1 MTNATREGQ
10 EAGNSLRAGQAANTG
25 ITEERLGVGFGV
37 EVAASLPA
45 REAVATFAETVRRGA
60 TEARGDVARLR
71 GRANEVQSASAE
83 AARMR
88 RAIVGIERLIHAA
101 HDATTDVE
109 NVARASD
116 VQGFAEAALQSSS
129 AAARYSR
136 SLALERLADLPTEL
150 DAATAKNHPGAGDS
164 PPAVETGGWG
174 GGLTSLLGW
183 AGRPRSLAF
192 GRPPQRIAEGFAQ
205 AARVADAVEARRV
218 VDEQDHAERD
228 ADRARAAAQADA
240 GTAWRAAAEAAAVL
254 GMRMGNLPD
263 DPTGVIDEIRRS
275 VTAAHGFEPDRATAT
290 QAWVFL
296 LADVGAATE
305 AISAARRTIDAS
317 EAPLPLAEA
326 RARRDAARLELRAR
340 ERAATILTTTR
351 ARMMAAILPNTQ
363 REMGRLL
370 PDLTA
375 GRYRFPRL
383 DDRFHLEVY
392 DERKKGWVR
401 RSLFSGGTQDQF
413 SLALRLGFAIAALPR
428 ELGTAPGF
436 LFLDEPLSS
445 FDRERARALVDLL
458 RDPVGIVGSH
468 FRQVFLVSHSQAFDP
483 RLFTYQIQMDGGRVA
498 WTTLPSQRLA
508 DPPA

>member
-1 MTNATREGQ
+1 MTARIVATADNHLNRFTARLTVTRFEERRGRLRRAFRDVVDAAIEMKAVALVLGGDTFDTIDPRNLERAPFARLLRRLRDAGVTNATREGQ

-60 TEARGDVARLR
+60 TEARGDVAKLR

-116 VQGFAEAALQSSS
+116 VQGFAEAALQASS

-150 DAATAKNHPGAGDS
+150 DAATAKNHPGAVDS
-164 PPAVETGGWG
+164 PPPVEAG

-290 QAWVFL
+290 
-296 LADVGAATE
+296 
-305 AISAARRTIDAS
+305 
-317 EAPLPLAEA
+317 
-326 RARRDAARLELRAR
+326 
-340 ERAATILTTTR
+340 
-351 ARMMAAILPNTQ
+351 
-363 REMGRLL
+363 
-370 PDLTA
+370 
-375 GRYRFPRL
+375 
-383 DDRFHLEVY
+383 
-392 DERKKGWVR
+392 
-401 RSLFSGGTQDQF
+401 
-413 SLALRLGFAIAALPR
+413 
-428 ELGTAPGF
+428 
-436 LFLDEPLSS
+436 
-445 FDRERARALVDLL
+445 
-458 RDPVGIVGSH
+458 
-468 FRQVFLVSHSQAFDP
+468 
-483 RLFTYQIQMDGGRVA
+483 
-498 WTTLPSQRLA
+498 
-508 DPPA
+508 